1 MTRSNGASVKILSQP
16 FSSYLVVLETLF
28 LIHTNFFEISVII
41 RHHATIFS
49 TIDEDRLGL
58 RMKKMPRDTLVHL
71 VFDDFVESR
80 VENWD

>member
-1 MTRSNGASVKILSQP
+1 MTYYLVPLLK
-16 FSSYLVVLETLF
+16 FSSYVVVLGALF
-28 LIHTNFFEISVII
+28 LIHTNFFETSVII

-58 RMKKMPRDTLVHL
+58 RMKEMPRDTLVHL

-80 VENWD
+80 VAHWD